1 VAPDPDRAP
10 RLRLV
15 DDDDVYQDWESA
27 YRDNV
32 VGIYRYIYRRIGN
45 HPDAEDLTGQTFLN
59 TLRTLR
65 LPAPVHDARAYL
77 VKTAQTVLADHWR
90 RHYAMPVV
98 PMDLSHLVAVSA
110 AAAESRRTAE
120 RAAKILA
127 LLPDR
132 PRQLLELRFLR
143 GYSVREAAEEMG
155 MTETNVKV
163 TQYRALRKAAQTAE
177 GLPE

>member
-1 VAPDPDRAP
+1 M
-10 RLRLV
+10 
-15 DDDDVYQDWESA
+15 YQDWESA

-32 VGIYRYIYRRIGN
+32 VGIYRYIYRRVGN
-45 HPDAEDLTGQTFLN
+45 HPDAEDLTDQAFVN

-65 LPAPVHDARAYL
+65 LPAPVPEARAYL

-90 RHYAMPVV
+90 RHYATPVV
-98 PMDLSHLVAVSA
+98 SMDLSQLLAVSA
-110 AAAESRRTAE
+110 PAIENRRTAE
-120 RAAKILA
+120 RAARILA
-127 LLPDR
+127 LLPER

-155 MTETNVKV
+155 MTEANAKII
-163 TQYRALRKAAQTAE
+163 QYRALRKAAQIAQ

>member
-1 VAPDPDRAP
+1 VAPDPHEAP
-10 RLRLV
+10 RLHLV
-15 DDDDVYQDWESA
+15 DEDLYQDWESA

-32 VGIYRYIYRRIGN
+32 VGIYRYVYRRVGN
-45 HPDAEDLTGQTFLN
+45 HPDAEDLTDQTFIN

-98 PMDLSHLVAVSA
+98 SMDLSHLVAVSA
-110 AAAESRRTAE
+110 PAAENRRTAE
-120 RAAKILA
+120 RAARILA
-127 LLPDR
+127 LLPER

-155 MTETNVKV
+155 MTEANAKII
-163 TQYRALRKAAQTAE
+163 QYRALRKAAQIAE